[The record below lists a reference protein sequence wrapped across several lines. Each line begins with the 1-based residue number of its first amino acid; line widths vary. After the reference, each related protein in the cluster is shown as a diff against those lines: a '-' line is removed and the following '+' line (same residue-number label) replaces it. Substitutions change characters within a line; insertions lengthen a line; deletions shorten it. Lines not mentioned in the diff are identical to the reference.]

1 MKSVLSLFAAVIL
14 TLGVAPPAAA
24 QSYPHKLVRFIVSVF
39 PGSPIDVLARLLGPK
54 LSESLGQPVLVENR
68 GGAGGTIGMAQLA
81 KMPPDG
87 YTIGMMP
94 MPVTVAHSIYPLQY
108 DTLRD
113 FVPVVQLVWQYNI
126 LVVNPSL
133 PVNSVAELV
142 ALLKANPGKYL
153 YASGGNGTPAH
164 LSGEFFKIFAEIN
177 MAHVPYKTLTPALLD
192 VIAGRVPIIF
202 AASAPTIP
210 HITSGKLR
218 ALGVTGPA
226 RMAPLP
232 DVPTIAESG
241 LAGFQVGD
249 WQGVV
254 APAATPAEIVTRL
267 GGELQRIQSTA
278 DFRDLLV
285 KFGMDPVAPH
295 TPAEFA
301 ALVKSDVERWARAVA
316 ASGTRVD

>member
-1 MKSVLSLFAAVIL
+1 MKSVLSFFGAVML
-14 TLGVAPPAAA
+14 MLGLAHPADA
-24 QSYPHKLVRFIVSVF
+24 QGYPVKPIRFVVSVF

-54 LSESLGQPVLVENR
+54 LSDSLGQPVVVENR

-87 YTIGMMP
+87 YSIGMMP
-94 MPVTVAHSIYPLQY
+94 MPVTAAPSIYPLQY

-126 LVVNPSL
+126 LVVNPSM
-133 PVNSVAELV
+133 PANSVAELV
-142 ALLKANPGKYL
+142 ALVKANPDKYH

-164 LSGEFFKIFAEIN
+164 LSGEFFKMFAGIN
-177 MAHVPYKTLTPALLD
+177 MVHVPYKTLVPALTD

-202 AASAPTIP
+202 GASAPTMP
-210 HITSGKLR
+210 HVKSGRLR
-218 ALGVTGPA
+218 ALAVTGPA

-241 LAGFQVGD
+241 FAGFQVGD

-254 APAATPAEIVTRL
+254 VPAGTPPEIVARLNAEFRKILDLPDIRERL
-267 GGELQRIQSTA
+267 GATAMEPVGGTPEQFGELIRSEIE
-278 DFRDLLV
+278 
-285 KFGMDPVAPH
+285 K
-295 TPAEFA
+295 
-301 ALVKSDVERWARAVA
+301 WARVVKEAGIKA
-316 ASGTRVD
+316 D

>member
-1 MKSVLSLFAAVIL
+1 MKSILSLFAAVTL
-14 TLGVAPPAAA
+14 TLGAAQPADA
-24 QSYPHKLVRFIVSVF
+24 QSYPLKLIRFVLPAF
-39 PGSPIDVLARLLGPK
+39 PGSPVDVLGRLIGPK
-54 LSESLGQPVLVENR
+54 LSDILGQAVVLENR
-68 GGAGGTIGMAQLA
+68 GGAAATIGMGQLA
-81 KMPPDG
+81 TMPADG
-87 YTIGMMP
+87 YSIGMMP
-94 MPVTVAHSIYPLQY
+94 MPITLGHSIYPLQY

-133 PVNSVAELV
+133 PVNSVAQLV

-164 LSGEFFKIFAEIN
+164 LSGELFKIHAGVD
-177 MAHVPYKTLTPALLD
+177 MVHVPYKTLTPALTD

-202 AASAPTIP
+202 SASAPTIP
-210 HITSGKLR
+210 HIKSGRLR

-241 LAGFQVGD
+241 LAGFRVGD

-254 APAATPAEIVTRL
+254 VPAGTPPEIVARL
-267 GGELQRIQSTA
+267 NAEFKKILELPDIRQRLAALAMEPVGGTPEQFGELIRSEIE
-278 DFRDLLV
+278 
-285 KFGMDPVAPH
+285 K
-295 TPAEFA
+295 
-301 ALVKSDVERWARAVA
+301 WARVVKEAGIKA
-316 ASGTRVD
+316 D

>member
-14 TLGVAPPAAA
+14 MLGVAHPADA
-24 QSYPHKLVRFIVSVF
+24 QSYPLKPIRFVVSVF

-54 LSESLGQPVLVENR
+54 LSDDLGQPVVVENR

-87 YTIGMMP
+87 YSIGMMP
-94 MPVTVAHSIYPLQY
+94 MPITVAHSIYPLQY

-142 ALLKANPGKYL
+142 TLLKENPGKYL

-164 LSGEFFKIFAEIN
+164 LSGEFFKIFAGVN
-177 MAHVPYKTLTPALLD
+177 MGHVPYKTLVPALID

-202 AASAPTIP
+202 GASAPTLP
-210 HITSGKLR
+210 HVTSGKLR

-241 LAGFQVGD
+241 LAGFRVGD

-254 APAATPAEIVTRL
+254 VPAGTPLGIVAHLNAEFRKILELPDIRQRL
-267 GGELQRIQSTA
+267 DAAAMEPVGGTPEQFGELIRSEIA
-278 DFRDLLV
+278 
-285 KFGMDPVAPH
+285 
-295 TPAEFA
+295 
-301 ALVKSDVERWARAVA
+301 RWARVVKEAGIKA
-316 ASGTRVD
+316 D

>member
-1 MKSVLSLFAAVIL
+1 MKSILSLLAALIPM
-14 TLGVAPPAAA
+14 LGVAHSADA
-24 QSYPHKLVRFIVSVF
+24 QSYPLKPVRFVVSVF
-39 PGSPIDVLARLLGPK
+39 PGSPIDVLARLLAPK
-54 LSESLGQPVLVENR
+54 LSDGLGQPVVVENR

-87 YTIGMMP
+87 YSIGMMP
-94 MPVTVAHSIYPLQY
+94 MPVTVAPSIYPLQY

-164 LSGEFFKIFAEIN
+164 LSGEFFKIFAGIN
-177 MAHVPYKTLTPALLD
+177 MVHVPYKTLVPALTD
-192 VIAGRVPIIF
+192 VIAGRVPMIF
-202 AASAPTIP
+202 GASAPTMP
-210 HITSGKLR
+210 HVKSGKLR

-226 RMAPLP
+226 RMAALP

-241 LAGFQVGD
+241 FSGFQVGD

-254 APAATPAEIVTRL
+254 APAGTPPEIVARLNAEFRKILELPDIKQRL
-267 GGELQRIQSTA
+267 GATAMEPAGGTPEQFGELIRSEIA
-278 DFRDLLV
+278 
-285 KFGMDPVAPH
+285 K
-295 TPAEFA
+295 
-301 ALVKSDVERWARAVA
+301 WARVVKEAGIKA
-316 ASGTRVD
+316 D

>member
-1 MKSVLSLFAAVIL
+1 MKSVLSFFGAVML
-14 TLGVAPPAAA
+14 MLGLAHPADA
-24 QSYPHKLVRFIVSVF
+24 QGYPVKPIRFVVSVF

-54 LSESLGQPVLVENR
+54 LSDGLGQPVVVENR

-87 YTIGMMP
+87 YSIGMMP
-94 MPVTVAHSIYPLQY
+94 MPVTAAPSIYPLQY

-133 PVNSVAELV
+133 PANSVAELV
-142 ALLKANPGKYL
+142 ALVKANPDKYL

-164 LSGEFFKIFAEIN
+164 LSGEFFKMFAGIN
-177 MAHVPYKTLTPALLD
+177 MVHVPYKTLVPALTD

-202 AASAPTIP
+202 GASAPTMP
-210 HITSGKLR
+210 HVKSGRLR
-218 ALGVTGPA
+218 ALAVTGPA

-241 LAGFQVGD
+241 FAGFQVGD

-254 APAATPAEIVTRL
+254 APAGTPTEIVARL
-267 GGELQRIQSTA
+267 NAEFRKILDLPDIRERLRATAMEPVGGTPEQFGELIRSEIE
-278 DFRDLLV
+278 
-285 KFGMDPVAPH
+285 K
-295 TPAEFA
+295 
-301 ALVKSDVERWARAVA
+301 WARVVKEAGIKA
-316 ASGTRVD
+316 D

>member
-1 MKSVLSLFAAVIL
+1 MKSALSLFAAVIL
-14 TLGVAPPAAA
+14 MLGIAGQTDA
-24 QSYPHKLVRFIVSVF
+24 QGYPLKPIRFVVSVF

-54 LSESLGQPVLVENR
+54 LSDGLGQPVVVENR

-87 YTIGMMP
+87 YSIGMMP

-142 ALLKANPGKYL
+142 ALIKANPGKYL

-164 LSGEFFKIFAEIN
+164 LSGEFFKIFAGIN
-177 MAHVPYKTLTPALLD
+177 MVHVPYKTLVPALTD

-202 AASAPTIP
+202 GASAPTMP
-210 HITSGKLR
+210 HVKSGRLR

-241 LAGFQVGD
+241 FAGFQVGD
-249 WQGVV
+249 WQGVI
-254 APAATPAEIVTRL
+254 APAGTPPAIVARLNAEFRKILELPDIRQRLSATGMEPVGGTPEQF
-267 GGELQRIQSTA
+267 GELIRSEIA
-278 DFRDLLV
+278 
-285 KFGMDPVAPH
+285 K
-295 TPAEFA
+295 
-301 ALVKSDVERWARAVA
+301 WARVVKEAGIKA
-316 ASGTRVD
+316 D